1 MNKELLNSFQH
12 TDTQRLSFIRCI
24 FDLCLH
30 HRRNDIRICETVLNQ
45 ALATAQDTPSAE
57 NNSQDDE
64 VEYISTKAFNY
75 AVDLYLDEHQAEDA
89 QRWARKAI
97 ELSKL
102 MRNDYGRLALAL
114 QIKYEKWLTYDM
126 DISDS

>member
-1 MNKELLNSFQH
+1 VLLNSLHH
-12 TDTQRLSFIRCI
+12 TDTKRLSFIRCI
-24 FDLCLH
+24 FDICLH
-30 HRRNDIRICETVLNQ
+30 HRRNDIHICETVLNQ
-45 ALATAQDTPSAE
+45 ALATTQDTTPTEE
-57 NNSQDDE
+57 NCQDDE
-64 VEYISTKAFNY
+64 LGYISTKSFNY
-75 AVDLYLDEHQAEDA
+75 AVALYLDGQQTDA

-114 QIKYEKWLTYDM
+114 QTKYEKWITYDT